1 MKSNI
6 GSVEKVIR
14 LIIGA
19 GLVVAGYFGG
29 LPMWGAV
36 TCYGIAAIAIITGMI
51 NFCPLW
57 AVLGINTR
65 KS

>member
-6 GSVEKVIR
+6 GSVEKIIRIVVGVI
-14 LIIGA
+14 LVLA
-19 GLVVAGYFGG
+19 GFFGSF
-29 LPMWGAV
+29 PTWGAA
-36 TCYGIAAIAIITGMI
+36 TCYGLAAVAIITGMI

-57 AVLGINTR
+57 AILGINTR